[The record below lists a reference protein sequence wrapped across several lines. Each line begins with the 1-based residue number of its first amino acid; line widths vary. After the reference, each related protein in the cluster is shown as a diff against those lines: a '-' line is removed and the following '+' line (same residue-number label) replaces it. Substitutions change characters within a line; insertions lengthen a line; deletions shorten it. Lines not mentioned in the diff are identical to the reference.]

1 MLMWIYLL
9 TDHSVLDAEAQLVL
23 GVWPLDLD
31 LDHRGTRD
39 CGQLHRGLVLTV
51 LKYVACY
58 KHHLNFEFSHYCN
71 KVWL

>member
-1 MLMWIYLL
+1 MVSALPLITNVP

-23 GVWPLDLD
+23 GVGPLDLD

-39 CGQLHRGLVLTV
+39 GGQLHRGLVLAI

-58 KHHLNFEFSHYCN
+58 RHHLNFEFAH
-71 KVWL
+71 

>member
-1 MLMWIYLL
+1 MSYLP
-9 TDHSVLDAEAQLVL
+9 TDHSILDAEAQLVL

-31 LDHRGTRD
+31 LHHRGTRD